1 MLLPSRLVS
10 GGTKQSNCCHG
21 LQRRMPQMSFLDAK
35 NINICSSYN
44 SAQSYILMYFT
55 LLGDI
60 NNDIPSL

>member
-1 MLLPSRLVS
+1 
-10 GGTKQSNCCHG
+10 
-21 LQRRMPQMSFLDAK
+21 MSFLDAK